1 MAYRPDD
8 IAWVVQ
14 KIEQKA
20 FQIPI
25 DTIYPLKD
33 VQVAHEYLE
42 SGRAKGKI
50 ILKMPIET
58 QALKNKNT

>member
-1 MAYRPDD
+1 MAYRPED

-25 DTIYPLKD
+25 DAIYPLKD
-33 VQVAHEYLE
+33 VQAAHEYLE

-50 ILKMPIET
+50 LLEMSI
-58 QALKNKNT
+58 